1 MKTNLKNLS
10 RTRFLRPLVALL
22 AVFSLSAA
30 AQNKTITGTVTDAS
44 DGEPLIG
51 ATVSTGGNGAGA
63 VTDFNGSFRI
73 VVPEATR
80 RLTFSYVGY
89 ASKTVA
95 IAGTR
100 LDVKLES
107 AQRALG
113 EVVVIGYGVQRKSD
127 LTGSVSNV
135 SSKDFN

>member
-51 ATVSTGGNGAGA
+51 ATVSAGGNGAGA
-63 VTDFNGSFRI
+63 VTDFNGSFKI

-80 RLTFSYVGY
+80 RLTFSYL
-89 ASKTVA
+89 SL
-95 IAGTR
+95 IH
-100 LDVKLES
+100 
-107 AQRALG
+107 
-113 EVVVIGYGVQRKSD
+113 I
-127 LTGSVSNV
+127 
-135 SSKDFN
+135 